1 MGVTVTEDEADK
13 KMAAGVWDPLQI
25 RNRNPEFHYRWIRKS
40 DKLNLAKKVDYL
52 GYEIV
57 SKDDDDVRSVLRENT
72 PIKKAADTS
81 TAIEVGDLVLARIP
95 RNVHEYYRKMNA
107 QKIKARTE
115 GVPQSYRM
123 KVNQAA
129 GSNVAYE
136 EHVDTPDMADGK
148 GG

>member
-1 MGVTVTEDEADK
+1 MGVTVTEDETDK
-13 KMAAGVWDPLQI
+13 KIAAGVWDPLEI
-25 RNRNPEFHYRWIRKS
+25 RNRNPDFHYRWLRKS

-57 SKDDDDVRSVLRENT
+57 DKNDDDVRSVLRENT
-72 PIKKAADTS
+72 PIKKASDTS
-81 TAIEVGDLVLARIP
+81 SAIEVGDLVLARLP
-95 RNVHEYYRKMNA
+95 RNTHEYYRRMNL

-115 GVPQSYRM
+115 GVPRSYRH

-136 EHVDTPDMADGK
+136 EHTDAADMADGK
-148 GG
+148 EG